1 MTRRCSVA
9 TCGHVTS
16 GFSKH
21 CEIHKRVLRRHGHP
35 EQRGVTAYEL
45 APFRKA
51 VEARRAKNPTNPAW
65 PLLQARWEA
74 LTGHAAGTLDVY
86 ATGAASISY
95 ERMTAELLIVL
106 RDGVPADTVIDTAL
120 AMFAMEAQRSG
131 RFRSD
136 RAFVFE
142 LARRVRGLADVNAGS
157 KWDEKQQ
164 RMRRTYSEVPPR
176 VLECIGASLQTAFG
190 VAGMRLAE
198 LDKKEAE
205 GKQAE
210 RIELHDALK
219 EML

>member
-1 MTRRCSVA
+1 MSRRCSVA
-9 TCGHVTS
+9 ICGQVTS

-21 CEIHKRVLRRHGHP
+21 CGTHKRVLRRHGHP
-35 EQRGVTAYEL
+35 EQQGVTVYEL
-45 APFRKA
+45 APFTKA
-51 VEARRAKNPTNPAW
+51 VEARRAKNPTNPTW
-65 PLLQARWEA
+65 QLLQARWEA
-74 LTGHAAGTLDVY
+74 LTGHAQATVDAY
-86 ATGAASISY
+86 ATGTASISY
-95 ERMTAELLIVL
+95 ERVTAELLIVL
-106 RDGVPADTVIDTAL
+106 RDGVPADTVVDTAL
-120 AMFAMEAQRSG
+120 AMFAMEALRSG

-157 KWDEKQQ
+157 KWDEKQG

-176 VLECIGASLQTAFG
+176 VLECIGASLQMAFG

-198 LDKKEAE
+198 LDKKDAE

-210 RIELHDALK
+210 RVELRDALR

>member
-1 MTRRCSVA
+1 M
-9 TCGHVTS
+9 
-16 GFSKH
+16 
-21 CEIHKRVLRRHGHP
+21 
-35 EQRGVTAYEL
+35 
-45 APFRKA
+45 
-51 VEARRAKNPTNPAW
+51 EARRAKNPTNPTW
-65 PLLQARWEA
+65 RLLQARWEA
-74 LTGHAAGTLDVY
+74 LTGHADGTLDAY
-86 ATGAASISY
+86 ASGAASISY

-106 RDGVPADTVIDTAL
+106 RDGVPADTVINTAL

-176 VLECIGASLQTAFG
+176 VLECIGASLQMAFG

-198 LDKKEAE
+198 LDKKDAD
-205 GKQAE
+205 GKRAE
-210 RIELHDALK
+210 RAELHDALRG
-219 EML
+219 MV